1 MANDGGFSLNFDN
14 FDKAFLEYAVK
25 TAPAAAEKGVFA
37 ALGELKNDAD
47 GVAPKTPYKDGHLR
61 SEHTKI
67 IEALADVIRG
77 TLTFLMP
84 YAAWMHEGLP
94 TWNWTQTRA
103 GGGVGPKYLE
113 NKMVRKD
120 LRDKYMDIVAKGV
133 KATTE
138 K

>member
-1 MANDGGFSLNFDN
+1 MSENDGFTLDFTEFNKTFFQYAEHDAP
-14 FDKAFLEYAVK
+14 DAVK
-25 TAPAAAEKGVFA
+25 AGLFE
-37 ALGELKNDAD
+37 ALGELKHDAD
-47 GVAPKTPYKDGHLR
+47 EVAPKTPYLDGHLR
-61 SEHTKI
+61 AEHTKVM
-67 IEALADVIRG
+67 EQLADVIRG

-84 YAAWMHEGLP
+84 YAARMHEGLP

-120 LRDKYMDIVAKGV
+120 LRDKYMGIVAARIRK
-133 KATTE
+133 TTE